1 MEIKRRKASPLS
13 PCAIVISAT
22 LKGRLPS
29 ASPSNLLDL
38 AIDVFQNDRRRF
50 CSRYLDRLVFGRA
63 RPYQSYE
70 VLRAW
75 REALLADD
83 TLGHVGFS
91 ISMVE
96 TAVENVMAG
105 EIG

>member
-1 MEIKRRKASPLS
+1 METYQRVLERPSEILLMIPGSVRCRSCMS
-13 PCAIVISAT
+13 ISAE
-22 LKGRLPS
+22 
-29 ASPSNLLDL
+29 
-38 AIDVFQNDRRRF
+38 
-50 CSRYLDRLVFGRA
+50 
-63 RPYQSYE
+63 E

-75 REALLADD
+75 REALLVDD